1 MRIYLMKDRTGSEHS
16 GHDWGRMDWWSAWGA
31 AIPDQKAVERMR
43 AQWPESRGALAT
55 LWWSWLSRSQ
65 QAFRLHNAT
74 HRPVMLV
81 PRGMSAAEIGN
92 QIGDDRAVNLDELK
106 LAGPVLTRGEF
117 RVLVNGKAVL
127 FVDCGKWDED
137 MGDDVVPLRA
147 WRVFAID
154 PQSEEGA
161 RDITRELVDWV
172 GEAGGDARFDEEEDA
187 GGKGWLVGNARGICG
202 CFYELSNFLE
212 RETGAS
218 VHRVQA

>member
-1 MRIYLMKDRTGSEHS
+1 MRIYLMKDRTGWAESKR
-16 GHDWGRMDWWSAWGA
+16 DWGRMDWWSAWEA
-31 AIPDQKAVERMR
+31 SIPQQEAVESMR
-43 AQWPESRGALAT
+43 AQWPESREALAT

-65 QAFRLHNAT
+65 QAFRLHNAG

-81 PRGMSAAEIGN
+81 PLGMSAAEIGGRL
-92 QIGDDRAVNLDELK
+92 GDDRAVNLDALK
-106 LAGPVLTRGEF
+106 LAGAVLTREEV
-117 RVLVNGKAVL
+117 RVLVDGKAAL
-127 FVDCGKWDED
+127 FVDCGQWDED

-147 WRVFAID
+147 WRVFAIA

-172 GEAGGDARFDEEEDA
+172 GEAGGCARFDEEEDA
-187 GGKGWLVGNARGICG
+187 GGRGWLVGYARGICG
-202 CFYELSNFLE
+202 CSYELSNFLE